1 MRAGVFAARAK
12 RECPFSGRTVLA
24 IRAQPAQA
32 IREWPEM
39 IAMRAPQA
47 RAQQGYMPQ
56 ARMIRAQPVWPEE
69 IEV

>member
-1 MRAGVFAARAK
+1 M
-12 RECPFSGRTVLA
+12 LA